1 MDCCFIFSGQ
11 GSHRPGMGVNLYKN
25 SSIAKSKIDLA
36 DSILDYKI
44 SQIMFSDDEETLK
57 KTINA
62 QVSIYIYSCI
72 LFDLAYD
79 KNYLPI
85 GVAGHSLGE
94 FSALYANGTY
104 SFEDGLEIVKIRAK
118 AMHECETKNKGKM
131 SAIIGLEK
139 DIISDTCNNTDTQIA
154 NINSDQQIVISG
166 TEKSVDEVSD
176 KLKSLGAKRI
186 IPLNVSGAFHSKL
199 MSNAKEELKKII
211 TEKTFHEPKCPIVSN
226 YDGKK
231 RSNIDDIKHTL
242 IEQID
247 NPVLWNESVKELGE
261 ISSNIVEIGPKKVL
275 SSLVKKINESFHISS
290 FNSYND
296 IRERNHV

>member
-139 DIISDTCNNTDTQIA
+139 DIISDICNNTDTQIA

-231 RSNIDDIKHTL
+231 RSNIDDIKHAL

>member
-139 DIISDTCNNTDTQIA
+139 DIISDICNNTDTQIA

-231 RSNIDDIKHTL
+231 RSNIDDIKHAL

-247 NPVLWNESVKELGE
+247 NPVLWNESVKKLGE

-296 IRERNHV
+296 IRERNDV

>member
-1 MDCCFIFSGQ
+1 MNCCFIFSGQ
-11 GSHRPGMGVNLYKN
+11 GSHRPGMGANLYKN
-25 SSIAKSKIDLA
+25 SSVAKSKIDLA
-36 DSILDYKI
+36 DSVLDYKI
-44 SQIMFSDDEETLK
+44 SEIMFSDDEETLK

-72 LFDLAYD
+72 LFDLTKD
-79 KNYLPI
+79 KNYSLV

-104 SFEDGLEIVKIRAK
+104 SFEDGLEIVKVRAK

-131 SAIIGLEK
+131 SAVIGLEK
-139 DIISDTCNNTDTQIA
+139 NIIADACNNTDTQIA

-166 TEKSVDEVSD
+166 SEQSIDDVSD

-199 MSNAKEELKKII
+199 MSEAKPKLRDIIAEKIFQ
-211 TEKTFHEPKCPIVSN
+211 TPHCPIVSN
-226 YDGKK
+226 YDAKD
-231 RSNIDDIKHTL
+231 RTNTDEIKHAL

-247 NPVLWNESVKELGE
+247 NTVLWLESVKQLG
-261 ISSNIVEIGPKKVL
+261 NINNNFIEIGPKKVL
-275 SSLVKKINESFHISS
+275 TGLIKKINESFHISS

-296 IRERNHV
+296 TKQLLNV

>member
-1 MDCCFIFSGQ
+1 MNCCFIFSGQ

-25 SSIAKSKIDLA
+25 SSVAKSKIDLA
-36 DSILDYKI
+36 DSVLDYKI
-44 SQIMFSDDEETLK
+44 SEIMFSDDEETLK

-72 LFDLAYD
+72 LFDLTKD
-79 KNYLPI
+79 KNYSLV

-104 SFEDGLEIVKIRAK
+104 SFEDGLEIVKVRAK

-131 SAIIGLEK
+131 SAVIGLEK
-139 DIISDTCNNTDTQIA
+139 NIIADACNNTDTQIA

-166 TEKSVDEVSD
+166 SEQSIDDISD

-199 MSNAKEELKKII
+199 MSGAKEELKKII
-211 TEKTFHEPKCPIVSN
+211 TEKTFHTPQSPIISN
-226 YDGKK
+226 YDGEK
-231 RSNIDDIKHTL
+231 RNNSDDIKHAL

-247 NPVLWNESVKELGE
+247 NPVLWNQSVKELGK
-261 ISSNIVEIGPKKVL
+261 ISNNIVEIGPKKVL
-275 SSLVKKINESFHISS
+275 SGLVKKINESLHISS

-296 IRERNHV
+296 IRDINNV

>member
-154 NINSDQQIVISG
+154 NINFDQQIVISG
-166 TEKSVDEVSD
+166 TEKSIDEVSD

-231 RSNIDDIKHTL
+231 RSNIDDIKHAL

-247 NPVLWNESVKELGE
+247 NPVLWNESVKDLEK
-261 ISSNIVEIGPKKVL
+261 SVA
-275 SSLVKKINESFHISS
+275 
-290 FNSYND
+290 YC
-296 IRERNHV
+296 